1 MKSGLVGITLNKGA
15 VHRWIMGQAERSAI
29 TRQCEAMAS
38 VTDIKRSRKDLDKKR
53 IAADQKAATNVIQT
67 VQTMINPFDNE
78 YQGLVHLASG
88 SVATVSV
95 TSGMKTMLEKGEC
108 AAVEFMESN
117 IVGEEPDIYTKI
129 KKTQLQ
135 TFSLI
140 GKKVNSKSK
149 KGEIVALKNS
159 KALFAKM
166 LLIAKSRNLEM
177 EEVLTYSL
185 RPYPHP
191 LATNEGD
198 LVKTVKVKLL
208 KMIEDEIQDGSVD
221 LPVGDKA
228 YIFDA
233 MAIIQ
238 TLTVLP
244 ETFGELA
251 MDLLAKIVNTA
262 VSLNFSRVDFVC
274 DRYPE

>member
-1 MKSGLVGITLNKGA
+1 
-15 VHRWIMGQAERSAI
+15 
-29 TRQCEAMAS
+29 
-38 VTDIKRSRKDLDKKR
+38 
-53 IAADQKAATNVIQT
+53 
-67 VQTMINPFDNE
+67 
-78 YQGLVHLASG
+78 
-88 SVATVSV
+88 
-95 TSGMKTMLEKGEC
+95 MKTMLEKGEC

-129 KKTQLQ
+129 KKTQLH

-140 GKKVNSKSK
+140 GKKVNCKSK
-149 KGEIVALKNS
+149 KGEILALKNS

-166 LLIAKSRNLEM
+166 LLKAKSRNLEM
-177 EEVLTYSL
+177 EEVLAYSL
-185 RPYPHP
+185 RPYQHP

-198 LVKTVKVKLL
+198 LVKTVKAKLL
-208 KMIEDEIQDGSVD
+208 KMIEDEIQDGYVD

-233 MAIIQ
+233 MAILQ

-244 ETFGELA
+244 ATFGELA
-251 MDLLAKIVNTA
+251 TDLLAKIVNTA

-274 DRYPE
+274 DRYP